1 MTETVGA
8 IKPSNPGILEP
19 IFVLKRSTCHLEPNH
34 SLISQIDALFHP
46 RSIAIIGAP
55 RGMKTGAVFLNGLLE
70 QGFPGP
76 IYPVNPLTEEIGGLK
91 AYPGVQDIPGAVDL
105 AIILVPSANALS
117 VVKECAA
124 KGIKGAVLF
133 TSGFKETGTKEGQ
146 ALEEAVVLEA
156 HKAGMRLV
164 GPNGMGLYC
173 PKTGLSFFPG
183 VSKEPGPVGII
194 SHSGS
199 LTNILG
205 NIAPQK
211 GIRFS
216 KVISSG
222 NDCDLTA
229 ADFIT
234 YLGHD
239 TDTTVIG
246 GYIEGIKDGPYF
258 LRAIKQAS
266 LKKPVIIWK
275 VGLTPEGSRASA
287 SHTGALSGS
296 RKIWQAVESQSG
308 AIPVVGFEAWADALM
323 GFSLL
328 PAGLGRKVAI
338 ISGPGGLAVSAA
350 EALGNEGLGLASL
363 SGQTQNRLNDFIPPT
378 GTSLRNPV
386 DVSLAAFFDRTMFK
400 KSAEI
405 VAADPDVD
413 ALVIIGGTLIPE
425 NDRNFLK
432 DMVAV
437 RQEMQKPLVMVR
449 IPSRDPRL
457 DRQFCEAGIPFFDS
471 AERAVRAYAL
481 VYRYQ
486 RWRQNHPNP

>member
-1 MTETVGA
+1 MRVSRLGSTAKE
-8 IKPSNPGILEP
+8 IKKEYPSIGISSDGISSDLNRP
-19 IFVLKRSTCHLEPNH
+19 NRRSFSSPLSGYRRC
-34 SLISQIDALFHP
+34 
-46 RSIAIIGAP
+46 AP
-55 RGMKTGAVFLNGLLE
+55 RGEDRLCFSHGTFRTRISRADL
-70 QGFPGP
+70 PGKP
-76 IYPVNPLTEEIGGLK
+76 PGRRKISGLK
-91 AYPGVQDIPGAVDL
+91 AYPGIKDIPGPVDL
-105 AIILVPSANALS
+105 AIILVPVAHVLS
-117 VVKECAA
+117 IVKECAA
-124 KGIKGAVLF
+124 KGVKGAVLF
-133 TSGFKETGTKEGQ
+133 TAGFKETGTEEGR
-146 ALEEAVVLEA
+146 ALEEAVVRVA
-156 HKAGMRLV
+156 RSAGMRLV

-183 VSKEPGPVGII
+183 VSKDPGPVGII

-211 GIRFS
+211 GLRFS

-258 LRAIKQAS
+258 LRALKQAS

-275 VGLTPEGSRASA
+275 VGLTAEGSRASA

-296 RKIWQAVESQSG
+296 RKIWQAVESQTG
-308 AIPVVGFEAWADALM
+308 AIPVVGFEAWIDALM

-363 SGQTQNRLNDFIPPT
+363 SEQTQDRLNVFIPPT

-386 DVSLAAFFDRTMFK
+386 DVSLSAFFDRPCLK
-400 KSAEI
+400 NQPKSW
-405 VAADPDVD
+405 PPTRTSMPWSSLG
-413 ALVIIGGTLIPE
+413 AL
-425 NDRNFLK
+425 
-432 DMVAV
+432 
-437 RQEMQKPLVMVR
+437 
-449 IPSRDPRL
+449 
-457 DRQFCEAGIPFFDS
+457 
-471 AERAVRAYAL
+471 
-481 VYRYQ
+481 
-486 RWRQNHPNP
+486 